1 MIVEYVDLTVGR
13 DQQLVPLRHTG
24 NAVRVREFVN
34 HIMRVHSENFRVIII
49 RQHPWELSIL

>member
-1 MIVEYVDLTVGR
+1 VIVECVDLTVGR
-13 DQQLVPLRHTG
+13 DQQLVPSHDTA
-24 NAVRVREFVN
+24 NAVRIGEFVN